1 MKIFFSTIA
10 MVMILLT
17 SCAQKP
23 IAIKAARAFF
33 TVSSPGN
40 VMTAESGEEVP
51 RFEVERYLFIELK
64 AADNLKITS
73 VAANGKKFK
82 TQTEKIKGATLMVGS
97 SFLNNSQQK
106 ISVKPGN
113 VFWKVWLISE
123 NEKPIVTPLKN
134 IVVKGMS
141 GTKAFVFNFEKETEL
156 QGPMRY

>member
-10 MVMILLT
+10 MFMIQLT

-40 VMTAESGEEVP
+40 VMTTESGEEVP
-51 RFEVERYLFIELK
+51 RFEVERYLFVELK
-64 AADNLKITS
+64 AADNLKIIS
-73 VAANGKKFK
+73 VVANGKNFTTKI
-82 TQTEKIKGATLMVGS
+82 EKIKGATIMVGS

-123 NEKPIVTPLKN
+123 NEKPIITSLKN
-134 IVVKGMS
+134 IIVKGKS
-141 GTKAFVFNFEKETEL
+141 GTKAFVFNFDKETEL